1 MQQLIFNRTATMNL
15 LEFSDLLK
23 QLLCEN
29 EVVNLPGMG
38 RLVIENIPSRLVN
51 EGKTITPPSV
61 QIIFESVYDESDKA
75 LFDACGK
82 SGLCAKGDVVN
93 EVAEL
98 LRQLKKTL
106 IDTGRVELTGLGVI
120 RFGGSGNFIFET
132 NESFD
137 AAAYSYGLEPL
148 SLKIKAE
155 SEIAADETVKTDVQ
169 TDIQAVAQEGD
180 LQTDVPEDPQKD
192 SQADALED
200 AQKDLQT
207 DVQAGPQKESR
218 GTEQTEPEQPTLPKT
233 AEKRKTGKIVFAICM
248 ALGVIILTII
258 LLAIFKEQLMPLL
271 QKLLYSKEEL
281 NILERAGEL

>member
-1 MQQLIFNRTATMNL
+1 MNL

-29 EVVNLPGMG
+29 EVVNLPCMG
-38 RLVIENIPSRLVN
+38 RLVIKNIPSRLVN

-61 QIIFESVYDESDKA
+61 QIIFESIYDESDKV
-75 LFDACGK
+75 LFDACSK

-93 EVAEL
+93 EVAAL

-120 RFGGSGNFIFET
+120 RFGSSGNFIFET

-137 AAAYSYGLEPL
+137 VSAYSYGLEPL

-155 SEIAADETVKTDVQ
+155 LEIAANEIAKTDVQ
-169 TDIQAVAQEGD
+169 ATAQVDD
-180 LQTDVPEDPQKD
+180 LQIDVRVDSQKD
-192 SQADALED
+192 SQADS
-200 AQKDLQT
+200 QKGLT
-207 DVQAGPQKESR
+207 VA
-218 GTEQTEPEQPTLPKT
+218 EQTGLEQPTLPKA
-233 AEKRKTGKIVFAICM
+233 AEKRKTSKIVFAICI
-248 ALGVIILTII
+248 ALGVIILAII

-271 QKLLYSKEEL
+271 QRLLYSKEEL

>member
-169 TDIQAVAQEGD
+169 ADIQAVAQEDD
-180 LQTDVPEDPQKD
+180 LQTDVPED
-192 SQADALED
+192 S
-200 AQKDLQT
+200 QKDLQT
-207 DVQAGPQKESR
+207 NVQADPQKESR
-218 GTEQTEPEQPTLPKT
+218 GTEQTGPEQPTLLKA
-233 AEKRKTGKIVFAICM
+233 AEKRKTGKIVLAVCI
-248 ALGVIILTII
+248 ALGVIILAII

>member
-82 SGLCAKGDVVN
+82 SGLCAKSDVVN

-169 TDIQAVAQEGD
+169 ADIQAVAQEDD
-180 LQTDVPEDPQKD
+180 LQT
-192 SQADALED
+192 DALED

-207 DVQAGPQKESR
+207 NVQADPQKESR
-218 GTEQTEPEQPTLPKT
+218 GTEQTGPEQPTLLKA
-233 AEKRKTGKIVFAICM
+233 AEKRKTGKIVFAICI
-248 ALGVIILTII
+248 ALGVIILAII

>member
-155 SEIAADETVKTDVQ
+155 SEIAAGETVKTDVQ
-169 TDIQAVAQEGD
+169 ADIQAVVQEDD
-180 LQTDVPEDPQKD
+180 L
-192 SQADALED
+192 QADALED
-200 AQKDLQT
+200 AQKDLQA
-207 DVQAGPQKESR
+207 DSQKESR
-218 GTEQTEPEQPTLPKT
+218 GTEQTGPEQPTLPKA
-233 AEKRKTGKIVFAICM
+233 AEKRKTGKIVFAICI
-248 ALGVIILTII
+248 ALGVIILAII

>member
-1 MQQLIFNRTATMNL
+1 MNL

-38 RLVIENIPSRLVN
+38 RLVIKNIPSRLVN

-61 QIIFESVYDESDKA
+61 QIIFESIYDESDKV

-82 SGLCAKGDVVN
+82 SGLCAKGDAVN

-98 LRQLKKTL
+98 LRKLKKTL

-120 RFGGSGNFIFET
+120 RFGGSGSFIFET

-155 SEIAADETVKTDVQ
+155 SEITANEIAKTDVQ
-169 TDIQAVAQEGD
+169 TNIQATAQSGD
-180 LQTDVPEDPQKD
+180 LQTEAR
-192 SQADALED
+192 ADAQKGSQED
-200 AQKDLQT
+200 SQKDLQA
-207 DVQAGPQKESR
+207 DVQADSQKGSTVADQTR
-218 GTEQTEPEQPTLPKT
+218 LEQTTSPKAT
-233 AEKRKTGKIVFAICM
+233 EKRKTGKIVFAICI
-248 ALGVIILTII
+248 ALGVVILVIV